1 MRARGVG
8 GARHNKGGAG
18 RVKRACTL
26 PEIITPSQPQLRF
39 CRAIA
44 GLLQDNAGRFQRT
57 RELPLQ
63 HCDILI
69 IGGGMAGLSQA
80 LSLSGLGLRVVL
92 VDNQS
97 APPAVASL
105 QSAMQQPQFSDRV
118 SALTPATRQFF
129 ETLGVWD
136 SLAALRLCPY
146 RHMQVWDADG
156 SGQIHFAADD
166 LHLDCL
172 GYLVENPLVNA
183 VLAEAAAATADL
195 ELVYQSQ
202 ASRVERQ
209 DKGWQLWLDNG
220 QILTCSLLIGADG
233 GSSRIREL
241 AGFRTR
247 EWSYGQRALV
257 CTVRT
262 EQPHGFTAWQRF
274 LGTGPVAYLPLYL
287 PGAPAQHYCSIVWSC
302 DEPLAEE
309 LLGLS
314 SETFALRLGA
324 ALEQR
329 LGAVQV
335 LSAPVAFPLQQRHA
349 TDYVQ
354 DAVALVGDAAH
365 TIHPLAGQGINLGFA
380 DVQSLGGVIQRA
392 VTRGEDFTSLQV
404 LSRYQRARKPANLG
418 MMLGMEG
425 FKRAFGSDALL
436 VRYLRNQGLNLAD
449 RLGPLKQ
456 GLMQQAMGLTAR
468 PQK

>member
-1 MRARGVG
+1 
-8 GARHNKGGAG
+8 
-18 RVKRACTL
+18 
-26 PEIITPSQPQLRF
+26 
-39 CRAIA
+39 
-44 GLLQDNAGRFQRT
+44 
-57 RELPLQ
+57 
-63 HCDILI
+63 
-69 IGGGMAGLSQA
+69 MAGLSQA
-80 LSLSGLGLRVVL
+80 LSLSGLGLRVML

-97 APPAVASL
+97 APPAVATL
-105 QSAMQQPQFSDRV
+105 QAAMHEPAFSDRV

-136 SLAALRLCPY
+136 ALAALRLCPY

-183 VLAEAAAATADL
+183 VLAEAAAGKDDI
-195 ELVYQSQ
+195 ELIYQAQ
-202 ASRVERQ
+202 ASRIERQ
-209 DKGWQLWLDNG
+209 QKGWQVWLDNDRHLG
-220 QILTCSLLIGADG
+220 CSLLIGADG

-262 EQPHGFTAWQRF
+262 ERPHGFTAWQRF
-274 LGTGPVAYLPLYL
+274 LATGPVAYLPLCL
-287 PGAPAQHYCSIVWSC
+287 PGATEQHYCSIVWSC
-302 DEPLAEE
+302 DEPLATE

-314 SETFALRLGA
+314 IEAFAPHLAA

-329 LGAVQV
+329 LGAVEV

-354 DAVALVGDAAH
+354 EGVALVGDAAH

-380 DVQSLGGVIQRA
+380 DVQSLAGVIQRA

-404 LSRYQRARKPANLG
+404 LSRYQRERKPANLG

-436 VRYLRNQGLNLAD
+436 VRYLRNQGLSLAD
-449 RLGPLKQ
+449 RFGPLKQ
-456 GLMQQAMGLTAR
+456 RLMQQAMGLNTR
-468 PQK
+468 L